1 MDKAFH
7 GVMPSNRDRDRDRV
21 VKFLRERALGVFSR
35 IYEDTRLA
43 SVFSA
48 KLSLDDPAERVEQ

>member
-1 MDKAFH
+1 
-7 GVMPSNRDRDRDRV
+7 MPSSRNRDCHA
-21 VKFLRERALGVFSR
+21 KFLRERALGVFSQF
-35 IYEDTRLA
+35 YEDTQSA